1 MITSCWP
8 ERLSFEASCSSSSS
22 IMSPQSLY
30 CQGVQTPPPWSAPP
44 MTVSLSSASSAR
56 FWQAFPRPA
65 RGVRPGEVEVRPVV
79 VRLMGVLN
87 AGLVAASS
95 CLSGVRVLWERGL
108 VMRARG
114 ASCSAPGWW
123 FSVGSEG
130 RNGLLNGSFGL
141 LCDSCAPLNGGGK
154 AWGRDDWRDRD
165 IAITSS
171 VIHCDSLTHWNECG
185 LFVCTN
191 IETNMQLIY
200 SKQNLEFIVFIVM
213 QKIIYD
219 ENSQAENW
227 IMHNIHYWSNVA
239 LVKKIMFFERS
250 AHQSCIYLI
259 KKYSKTVIMWNN
271 ITIQNKCSLFQYILK
286 CNLFIWC
293 KAEFSASLLQSS
305 VSHDPSAIILICWFA
320 AQLLLLSSVLN

>member
-22 IMSPQSLY
+22 INESSESLLS
-30 CQGVQTPPPWSAPP
+30 GSSDSAPLKCSTNDGLP
-44 MTVSLSSASSAR
+44 LFSVLCPV
-56 FWQAFPRPA
+56 WQAFPRPA

-95 CLSGVRVLWERGL
+95 GLSGVRVLWERGL

-239 LVKKIMFFERS
+239 LVKKNYVFERS

-259 KKYSKTVIMWNN
+259 KKIQQNSNN
-271 ITIQNKCSLFQYILK
+271 VK
-286 CNLFIWC
+286 
-293 KAEFSASLLQSS
+293 
-305 VSHDPSAIILICWFA
+305 
-320 AQLLLLSSVLN
+320 